1 MREEF
6 IRNFNK
12 TIVGILKYQDNGDI
26 IAMTFPSRKIL
37 GMYIKADD
45 NTLEFPS
52 RTVLTKGN
60 TVVSLIFK

>member
-1 MREEF
+1 MKEEF
-6 IRNFNK
+6 IRKFDK
-12 TIVGILKYQDNGDI
+12 TIVGILKYADNGDI
-26 IAMTFPSRKIL
+26 IAMAFPSRKIL

-52 RTVLTKGN
+52 RKILTKGN